1 MAKLTAA
8 QVHTL
13 GPGRHSDGGTLT
25 LLVART
31 GGRSW
36 VQRTMIAGRRAD
48 IGIGSA
54 SVVTLKMARQRA
66 LENRQAIWSGIDP
79 RDAKR
84 RAKVLTFRQAAERMI
99 EANRGSWRNARTAPD
114 MVSQLE
120 RYVYPALASKRV
132 DTIDRA
138 AVLRVLVPVCT
149 EKPETGR
156 RVRRAVRMVFAWAMA
171 HGHISENPAGEA
183 IDAALP
189 KARASAEHH
198 KALPYDKVSAAL
210 AAVEASSAAP
220 AVRWCLWLLV
230 LTACRSGEVR
240 GACWSEIDTAA
251 ATWTIPAA
259 RMKSGRPHTVP
270 LTRAALAILA
280 QARTLDDG
288 SGLCFPSPANPGRP
302 LSDTVL
308 VRTLKRAGV
317 EAVPHGF
324 RASFRTWASEVAE
337 AAYEVAEAALAHA
350 VGGVTERSY
359 ARGELVTQ
367 RRELMTDWAAYV
379 LTA

>member
-36 VQRTMIAGRRAD
+36 VQRAMVAGRRVD

-54 SVVTLKMARQRA
+54 SVVTLKMARQKA
-66 LENRQAIWSGIDP
+66 LANRQAIWSGIDP
-79 RDAKR
+79 REAKR

-120 RYVYPALASKRV
+120 RYVYPTIGTKRV

-138 AVLRVLVPVCT
+138 GALRVLVPVCT

-189 KARASAEHH
+189 KARAAAEHH

-251 ATWTIPAA
+251 ATWTIPAE

-270 LTRAALAILA
+270 LTRAALGVLA
-280 QARTLDDG
+280 QARTIDDG

-359 ARGELVTQ
+359 LRAELVTQ
-367 RRELMTDWAAYV
+367 RRELMRQWAAYV